1 MCAPRH
7 WNWPCKIQK
16 FLASSLGNAFLGQPS
31 AFNFINRLKAKISP
45 WKWAILDLA
54 IYIKAPK
61 KVLGLAKA
69 SPMACNA
76 LLYYASNEQPPSVC
90 MDNWVQSELSPK
102 ITVLVEWN
110 LCIKE
115 MWSAIGNFKRL
126 KVNQLNRT
134 KCKNICTIHRA
145 TYLLEKRTIDTKN
158 TVFIQLPNHT
168 YKQEMFFPSIKHK
181 HCVWLST
188 RSLELQLTL
197 NKVLA
202 IICESCPRTC
212 SHPYLLSTPERQ

>member
-1 MCAPRH
+1 
-7 WNWPCKIQK
+7 
-16 FLASSLGNAFLGQPS
+16 
-31 AFNFINRLKAKISP
+31 
-45 WKWAILDLA
+45 
-54 IYIKAPK
+54 
-61 KVLGLAKA
+61 
-69 SPMACNA
+69 MACNA

-212 SHPYLLSTPERQ
+212 SHPYLLSTPHSWVSLLSCFLLKPAGSSFLKTVPLVLEAFHTRCSSLVWIAPQCS